1 MVILVNCLWAGE
13 RGVSMHEA
21 LGLDPPALHEGR
33 REGERKEG
41 DRKRSLN
48 SKTIFKNFLKVQLH
62 FNIS

>member
-1 MVILVNCLWAGE
+1 
-13 RGVSMHEA
+13 MHEA